1 MVKWL
6 NSTSVLK
13 IKTNKP
19 SKVKTKEKNKTKQN
33 KNHLF
38 LSHVN
43 LNYS

>member
-13 IKTNKP
+13 INTNKP